1 MARISISIIVYA
13 FQILYYYVVFIFILI
28 NSVYKTLDWEIYSP
42 DRLKQD
48 IDDGLL
54 EQSNGIVLSLA
65 RLDIRGGTFSHADKT
80 RN

>member
-1 MARISISIIVYA
+1 MP
-13 FQILYYYVVFIFILI
+13 FKFLYYCVVFIFILI
-28 NSVYKTLDWEIYSP
+28 NSVYKTLGWEIYSP

-54 EQSNGIVLSLA
+54 EQSNGIALSLA

>member
-28 NSVYKTLDWEIYSP
+28 NSVYKTLGWEIYSP